1 MSGKG
6 IILTRPAGYNDSLA
20 EKLITAG
27 YRVLERPLLSIEPM
41 ALDDAAKQR
50 VMDLDRYHVAVF
62 VSRNAVT
69 HCMGHLQHYWPQW
82 PAQLAW
88 CAMGQRTAEDLRA
101 FDIQAIFPEK
111 QGAVGL
117 IETMDWSD
125 VSKVLVVRGRGGLE
139 TFHDELNDRAIQVDY
154 LEVYQRIARLQKSLA
169 KEMVDLQFEVVIL
182 NSGEALASLVESLD
196 GDLLGKLKAIVP
208 TQRIAEL
215 ARYSGLNDLLVSG
228 SVSDDAVLTALASI

>member
-6 IILTRPAGYNDSLA
+6 IILTRPAGYNDSLV
-20 EKLITAG
+20 EKLVIAG

-41 ALDDAAKQR
+41 ALDDVAKQR

-69 HCMGHLQHYWPQW
+69 HCMEHLQYYWPQW
-82 PAQLAW
+82 PARLAW
-88 CAMGQRTAEDLRA
+88 CAMGQRTAEDLKA

-117 IETMDWSD
+117 IETMDWND

-154 LEVYQRIARLQKSLA
+154 LEVYQRIARLHKSLA

-182 NSGEALASLVESLD
+182 TSGDALASLVESLD
-196 GDLLGKLKAIVP
+196 RKLLGKLKAIVP

-215 ARYSGLNDLLVSG
+215 ARHSGLNDLLVSG